1 MEQSALTAIFLPL
14 ALGIIMLGMG
24 MTLTINDFKKVAI
37 YPKAAII
44 GLISQLILLPLVGF
58 GLAALLLTTPEL
70 AVGLILISLCPGGAT
85 SNLIAHLAK
94 ADLALS
100 ISLTAISS
108 VITNFSI
115 PILLNLALLHY
126 MTGEQA
132 ISLPFFKTFIQIFL
146 VTIFPVAIGM
156 IIKQKKP
163 NFALKSEKAMNIIS
177 TLFFILILLAA
188 ILKERENIIP
198 YFEQA
203 GIAAII
209 LNLTALLMGFIIGKL
224 FGLNKRQRSSIA
236 IETGIQNGTLAIAL
250 ALSPAILNNTQM
262 AVPAA
267 IYSLLMFVTAA
278 VVIFISKK
286 QNSAEALKELSLS

>member
-1 MEQSALTAIFLPL
+1 MEQSVLTAIFLPL

-24 MTLTINDFKKVAI
+24 MTLTINDFRKVAL
-37 YPKAAII
+37 YPKAAIM
-44 GLISQLILLPLVGF
+44 GLISQLILLPLIGF
-58 GLAALLLTTPEL
+58 GLAALFFSIPEL
-70 AVGLILISLCPGGAT
+70 AVGLILIALCPGGAT
-85 SNLIAHLAK
+85 SNLISHLAK

-115 PILLNLALLHY
+115 PILLNLALAHY
-126 MTGEQA
+126 MTGEKA
-132 ISLPFFKTFIQIFL
+132 ITLPFVKTFAQIFL
-146 VTIFPVAIGM
+146 VTILPVAIGM
-156 IIKQKKP
+156 IIKKKRP
-163 NFALKSEKAMNIIS
+163 VFALKSEKAMNIIS
-177 TLFFILILLAA
+177 TVFFVVILSAA

-203 GIAAII
+203 GAAAIM
-209 LNLTALLMGFIIGKL
+209 LNLTALFLGFILGKL
-224 FGLNKRQRSSIA
+224 FGLNRRQRSSIA

-250 ALSPAILNNTQM
+250 ALSPAILNNSQM

-278 VVIFISKK
+278 VVILISKK

>member
-1 MEQSALTAIFLPL
+1 MEQSAVTAIFLPL

-24 MTLTINDFKKVAI
+24 MTLTLNDFKKVAL
-37 YPKAAII
+37 YPKAAVI
-44 GLISQLILLPLVGF
+44 GLVSQLILLPLIGF
-58 GLAALLLTTPEL
+58 GLAALFFTIPEL
-70 AVGLILISLCPGGAT
+70 AVGLILIALCPGGAT
-85 SNLIAHLAK
+85 SNLISHLAK

-108 VITNFSI
+108 IITNFSI
-115 PILLNLALLHY
+115 PILLNIALAHY
-126 MTGEQA
+126 MTGEKA
-132 ISLPFFKTFIQIFL
+132 ITLPFFKTFIQIFL
-146 VTIFPVAIGM
+146 VTIFPVVIGM
-156 IIKQKKP
+156 IIKKKRP
-163 NFALKSEKAMNIIS
+163 QFAIKSEKAMNFIS
-177 TLFFILILLAA
+177 TFFFILILLAA

-203 GIAAII
+203 GVAAII
-209 LNLTALLMGFIIGKL
+209 LNISALLMGFILGKL

-278 VVIFISKK
+278 VVILISKK
-286 QNSAEALKELSLS
+286 QNTQEALNELSLS